1 MLGGVDITPPNSLNP
16 KAIETAVTARMPIR
30 IAPLTFSASSAAIT
44 KNPMIASSGA
54 AWVMSP
60 SPMKVASLA
69 TTIPAFFSAMM
80 PRNMPMP
87 AATALRI
94 ECGIPAT
101 SQRRTP
107 VTVRIRKMQP
117 EMNTAPKPCCQV
129 KPIAPTTVKAKN
141 AFSPMPGAIA
151 IGQLA

>member
-1 MLGGVDITPPNSLNP
+1 
-16 KAIETAVTARMPIR
+16 MPIR
-30 IAPLTFSASSAAIT
+30 IEPLTFSASSAAIR
-44 KNPMIASSGA
+44 KKPRIASSGA
-54 AWVMSP
+54 GSVMWP
-60 SPMKVASLA
+60 RPTKVASLA
-69 TTIPAFFSAMM
+69 TTMPAFFSAMM

-94 ECGIPAT
+94 ECGMPAT

-117 EMNTAPKPCCQV
+117 EMKTAPSACCQV
-129 KPIAPTTVKAKN
+129 KPMAPTTVKAKK
-141 AFSPMPGAIA
+141 ALRPMPGAIA